1 MTAEKN
7 PFDIDPDEKVTPKTD
22 NKVVETPEDK
32 AGTKQDKPTEPVAAQ
47 SPAKEADEKPK
58 PKKARRTKAQ
68 IEADK
73 AAEQAAKD
81 AEGQDAKIDFNEVDF
96 DKYPLSAV
104 SGQVTGVIKLNGAV
118 PILEIALIGWVGE
131 APVSVAAE
139 QIGDVEK
146 ILKDLRKAAKDA
158 KRS

>member
-1 MTAEKN
+1 
-7 PFDIDPDEKVTPKTD
+7 DD
-22 NKVVETPEDK
+22 
-32 AGTKQDKPTEPVAAQ
+32 
-47 SPAKEADEKPK
+47 KPK

-73 AAEQAAKD
+73 AAEEEAER
-81 AEGQDAKIDFNEVDF
+81 AEGEESGIDFNEVDF

-131 APVSVAAE
+131 APVSIAAE

-146 ILKDLRKAAKDA
+146 ILKDLR
-158 KRS
+158 

>member
-32 AGTKQDKPTEPVAAQ
+32 AGTKQDKPTEPV
-47 SPAKEADEKPK
+47 SVDPPVEKDDKPE
-58 PKKARRTKAQ
+58 PKKSRRTKAQ

-146 ILKDLRKAAKDA
+146 ILKDLRKAVKDA

>member
-7 PFDIDPDEKVTPKTD
+7 PFDIEIDEKVKPKTD
-22 NKVVETPEDK
+22 NKVVETPVEK
-32 AGTKQDKPTEPVAAQ
+32 
-47 SPAKEADEKPK
+47 DEPK

-81 AEGQDAKIDFNEVDF
+81 AEGQGAEIDFNEVDF
-96 DKYPLSAV
+96 SKYPLSAV

-118 PILEIALIGWVGE
+118 PILEIALVGWVGE
-131 APVSVAAE
+131 APVSIAAT

-146 ILKDLRKAAKDA
+146 ILKDLRKSVKDA
-158 KRS
+158 KKS